1 VRQQMDKIKRVSE
14 YLDQQLNQQ
23 FDQQYIKRVLDADFT
38 NPELLHNS
46 YDDGGID
53 DDTDEVVDTIDEA
66 ILEQFKSNVKQ
77 WMELDKDIK
86 RLQAAIKVRK
96 GRQHTLNEKIL
107 DFMNVHNIEDLN
119 TKEGVLRYKCKTVT
133 RSLPQKEVRTK
144 LFEKFSNDPDTLESI
159 KQVFEEK
166 KQKEV
171 SNLRRLKI

>member
-1 VRQQMDKIKRVSE
+1 MDKIKLVSD
-14 YLDQQLNQQ
+14 YLDQQ
-23 FDQQYIKRVLDADFT
+23 FDQQYIKRVLDSDFT
-38 NPELLHNS
+38 NPELLNHP
-46 YDDGGID
+46 YDGVD

-77 WMELDKDIK
+77 WMELDKEIK
-86 RLQAAIKVRK
+86 RLQGAIKVRK

-119 TKEGVLRYKCKTVT
+119 TKEGVLRYKCKTVV

-144 LFEKFSNDPDTLESI
+144 LFEKFSNDPNTLESI